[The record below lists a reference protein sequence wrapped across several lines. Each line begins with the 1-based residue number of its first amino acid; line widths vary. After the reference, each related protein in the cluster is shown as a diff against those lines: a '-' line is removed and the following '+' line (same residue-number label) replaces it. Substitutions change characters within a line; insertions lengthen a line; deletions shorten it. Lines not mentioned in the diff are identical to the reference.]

1 MYIWKTTEL
10 NTFKR
15 VNFTACESYLNKVV
29 IENPIPQH
37 DIISYSAYQ
46 FNKAVFLNHQIGKS
60 NRECQLTLRTI
71 MGDRNPKHVWG
82 CVNVHSKLWQHQVK
96 LNTYILYELSIPLLG
111 RYPKENF
118 IIRHRAFIVA
128 IYAIMKNWNN
138 LIIRFKRIQDRW

>member
-1 MYIWKTTEL
+1 M

-71 MGDRNPKHVWG
+71 MGDRNPKRMRVCECTQQALAASSETEHI
-82 CVNVHSKLWQHQVK
+82 HTL
-96 LNTYILYELSIPLLG
+96 
-111 RYPKENF
+111 
-118 IIRHRAFIVA
+118 
-128 IYAIMKNWNN
+128 
-138 LIIRFKRIQDRW
+138 